1 MFNLPVSTVV
11 GKKIPKTKF
20 YQHLSLS
27 SKEKQTFID
36 EIEMIVWQHK
46 LSSDTIAIGPGERV
60 KEIQV
65 FEIQLKQKEFNPI
78 ILQLIDQ
85 AVPYH
90 ILYLL
95 TWNNEGCLTIGYKE
109 RKGKTEGYG
118 RVNQYY
124 YTEWMARDTI
134 NPDFSGLSLDTIYEG
149 LIRQI
154 LPDEQ
159 PQLKNLRDTIHL
171 QKEIEKQM
179 RICDALERKV
189 KNESQFNIQIRL
201 NQELRKER
209 ERLDLLLTGSD
220 PVSSK

>member
-1 MFNLPVSTVV
+1 MFNLPVSTEV

-27 SKEKQTFID
+27 SKEKQIFID
-36 EIEMIVWQHK
+36 EIEMIVWHHK
-46 LSSDTIAIGPGERV
+46 LSPDTIPISSGEQV

-65 FEIQLKQKEFNPI
+65 FEIQLKQKQFNPI
-78 ILQLIDQ
+78 ILRLIDR

-95 TWNNEGCLTIGYKE
+95 TWNDEGILAIGYKE
-109 RKGKTEGYG
+109 RKGKADEYG

-124 YTEWMARDTI
+124 YTEWMAQDSI

-149 LIRQI
+149 LVRQI

-159 PQLKNLRDTIHL
+159 PQLRNLKDTIHL
-171 QKEIEKQM
+171 QIEIEKQK
-179 RICDALERKV
+179 RICDALLRKV
-189 KNESQFNIQIRL
+189 KNEKQFNIQILL
-201 NQELRKER
+201 NQDLRKER
-209 ERLDLLLTGSD
+209 DRLDSLLAGLD
-220 PVSSK
+220 P

>member
-27 SKEKQTFID
+27 SKEKETFID
-36 EIEMIVWQHK
+36 EIEMIVWHHK
-46 LSSDTIAIGPGERV
+46 LSPDTIAIRPGERV

-65 FEIQLKQKEFNPI
+65 FEVQLKQKQFNPV
-78 ILQLIDQ
+78 LLRLIDQ

-95 TWNNEGCLTIGYKE
+95 TWNDEGILAIGYKE
-109 RKGKTEGYG
+109 RKGKADEYG

-124 YTEWMARDTI
+124 YTEWMAQDSI

-149 LIRQI
+149 LVRQI

-159 PQLKNLRDTIHL
+159 PQLRNLKDTIHL
-171 QKEIEKQM
+171 QIEIEKQK
-179 RICDALERKV
+179 RICDALLRKV
-189 KNESQFNIQIRL
+189 KNEKQFNIQILL
-201 NQELRKER
+201 NQDLRKER
-209 ERLDLLLTGSD
+209 DRLDSLLAGLD
-220 PVSSK
+220 P